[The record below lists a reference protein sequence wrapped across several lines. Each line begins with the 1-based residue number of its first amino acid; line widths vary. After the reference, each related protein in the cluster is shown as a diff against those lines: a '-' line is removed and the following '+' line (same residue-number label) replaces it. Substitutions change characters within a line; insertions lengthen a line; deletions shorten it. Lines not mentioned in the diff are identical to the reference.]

1 MILVI
6 ILNFAYCII
15 NTKRFNKPIFKD
27 KIDKTS
33 IYNIHKLK
41 LKQEHQKR
49 DL

>member
-15 NTKRFNKPIFKD
+15 NTKHFDGLCFKD
-27 KIDKTS
+27 KIDKTP